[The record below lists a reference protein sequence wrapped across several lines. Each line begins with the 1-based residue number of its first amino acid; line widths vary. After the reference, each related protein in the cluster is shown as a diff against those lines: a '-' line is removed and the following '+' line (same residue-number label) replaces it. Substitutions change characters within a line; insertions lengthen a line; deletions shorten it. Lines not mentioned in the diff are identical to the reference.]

1 MTMVTEG
8 IPEEILKEL
17 NIDETEEAKSEFV
30 VTAIV
35 EKHQV
40 KLPIPSEA
48 RRELTFLKGQKLKL
62 KVDLKKRTLTYEF

>member
-1 MTMVTEG
+1 MVKKG
-8 IPEEILKEL
+8 IPKEVLKEL
-17 NIDETEEAKSEFV
+17 NIGEVEEVKNEFTI
-30 VTAIV
+30 TAIV

-62 KVDLKKRTLTYEF
+62 KIDLKKKTLTYEI